1 MPGSPRL
8 PAMRCASSK
17 SSESDGQF
25 KLDWTQ
31 WVWPGPKRV
40 FTADEMARAGQQ
52 PWPKSIEYYVYSNVV
67 VVLAINYNVL
77 ALGLLHWAAL
87 YGLGLSYLALWVA
100 KALWAQPTRRRLN
113 FSTLGGVLTLLGII
127 MLLKFQSGRGGLDLE
142 QADQK
147 ALMLLV
153 AAVGLLAT
161 ISWFFLVLIRS
172 QQIAGRLRELDEQE
186 LHLKL
191 VRRLAT
197 AQIQPHFLFNTLAS
211 VQHWV
216 DTQDPRAASTL
227 RSFTAY
233 LRATLPMFE
242 RESLGLAEELQIVRS
257 YLEVMQ
263 ARLGARLQWQIEVGA
278 GVDEQALQL
287 PPGLLLTLVENAIGH
302 GIEPALRGGSISIT
316 ATRPAKRQILIE
328 VRDDGV
334 GLSSD
339 AQDGTGLKNSR
350 ERLQQ
355 LYGARASL
363 KLLPLSPGCLSRLEI
378 QTMEVH

>member
-1 MPGSPRL
+1 
-8 PAMRCASSK
+8 MRCSSSQ

-40 FTADEMARAGQQ
+40 FTAIEMARAGQQ
-52 PWPKSIEYYVYSNVV
+52 PWPKSIDYYVYSNVFV
-67 VVLAINYNVL
+67 LLAINFDL
-77 ALGLLHWAAL
+77 LTRGLIHWAAL
-87 YGLGLSYLALWVA
+87 LGLGLSWLALWVA
-100 KALWAQPTRRRLN
+100 KTLWREPTRRRLN
-113 FSTLGGVLTLLGII
+113 LTTLATAALMIGAAL
-127 MLLKFQSGRGGLDLE
+127 LLKFRPLGLGLDME
-142 QADQK
+142 RGDQK
-147 ALMLLV
+147 ALTLIM
-153 AAVGLLAT
+153 AAVVTLAL

-172 QQIAGRLRELDEQE
+172 QQIAGRLRELDEQA

-191 VRRLAT
+191 ARRLAT

-242 RESLGLAEELQIVRS
+242 RESLFLTEELQIVRS

-263 ARLGARLQWQIEVGA
+263 ARLGSRLQWQIEVGA
-278 GVDEQALQL
+278 GVDESLLL

-302 GIEPALRGGSISIT
+302 GIEPALRGGSIAVT
-316 ATRPAKRQILIE
+316 ATNPTEGRVLIE
-328 VRDDGV
+328 VRDDGAGLAAAAQEGV
-334 GLSSD
+334 GL
-339 AQDGTGLKNSR
+339 TNSR
-350 ERLQQ
+350 ERLRQ
-355 LYGARASL
+355 LYGERARLSL
-363 KLLPLSPGCLSRLEI
+363 SALSPGCLSRLEI
-378 QTMEVH
+378 HTLEAH

>member
-1 MPGSPRL
+1 MRSSI
-8 PAMRCASSK
+8 PASA
-17 SSESDGQF
+17 ESDKL

-31 WVWPGPKRV
+31 WLCPGPKRV
-40 FTADEMARAGQQ
+40 FTAEEMARAGQQ
-52 PWPKSIEYYVYSNVV
+52 PWPKSIDYYVYSNVV

-77 ALGLLHWAAL
+77 ALGLLHWAAF

-100 KALWAQPTRRRLN
+100 KALWQQPTRKRLN
-113 FSTLGGVLTLLGII
+113 FSTLGCVVTLLGVIL
-127 MLLKFQSGRGGLDLE
+127 LLKFQYRQVDLDL
-142 QADQK
+142 ARTDQK

-153 AAVGLLAT
+153 AAVGMLAT

-172 QQIAGRLRELDEQE
+172 QQIAGRLRELDEQA

-191 VRRLAT
+191 ARRLAT

-216 DTQDPRAASTL
+216 DTQDPRAGSTL

-242 RESLGLAEELQIVRS
+242 RESLSLQEELQIVRS

-263 ARLGARLQWQIEVGA
+263 ARLGTRLQWSVDVGA
-278 GVDEQALQL
+278 EVDEQLLL

-302 GIEPALRGGSISIT
+302 GIEPSLRGGSIAVVVT
-316 ATRPAKRQILIE
+316 KRSGEGQVLIE
-328 VRDDGV
+328 VRDDGAGLAAGAQEGV
-334 GLSSD
+334 GL
-339 AQDGTGLKNSR
+339 TNSR
-350 ERLQQ
+350 ERLRQQ
-355 LYGARASL
+355 YGERARLSIE
-363 KLLPLSPGCLSRLEI
+363 PLAPGCLSRLEI
-378 QTMEVH
+378 QTLEAKP